1 MKWPNKAQKV
11 HFPENIRKSHMLVSS
26 KLFCSEDRS
35 ELATLLK
42 KNFITSIVQEFS
54 SHSHKIIFEIAM
66 PYLLVY

>member
-1 MKWPNKAQKV
+1 
-11 HFPENIRKSHMLVSS
+11 MLVSS